1 MFPKLAGHRSPGPT
15 DHTPSPSSLKI
26 LMQSVCC
33 GAVGSVCWASLPGDS
48 YLPAGFG
55 DCDSCS
61 GRSIQL
67 SCLRSEAGGYF
78 GIQHTAWSPCPQIFS
93 PLARGILFCFI
104 SLHLKINFNLEKKTY
119 PFVFLDENKLVYYYW
134 FNTHLKIP
142 CEKLLWSL
150 KNICD
155 SSESWFV
162 VFYSVISFFS

>member
-1 MFPKLAGHRSPGPT
+1 MFPKLAGHRSPGAT

-33 GAVGSVCWASLPGDS
+33 GAVGSVCRARLPGDS

-55 DCDSCS
+55 NCDSCR

-93 PLARGILFCFI
+93 PLARGILLSVLFLCI
-104 SLHLKINFNLEKKTY
+104 LKINFNLEKKKKKTY
-119 PFVFLDENKLVYYYW
+119 PFVFLDENKLVYYTPQ
-134 FNTHLKIP
+134 N
-142 CEKLLWSL
+142 SL
-150 KNICD
+150 
-155 SSESWFV
+155 
-162 VFYSVISFFS
+162 

>member
-1 MFPKLAGHRSPGPT
+1 MFPKLAGHRSPGAT

-33 GAVGSVCWASLPGDS
+33 GAVGSVCRARLPGDS

-55 DCDSCS
+55 NCDSCR

-93 PLARGILFCFI
+93 PLARGILLSVLFLCI
-104 SLHLKINFNLEKKTY
+104 LKINFNLEKKKKDL
-119 PFVFLDENKLVYYYW
+119 PV
-134 FNTHLKIP
+134 
-142 CEKLLWSL
+142 C
-150 KNICD
+150 
-155 SSESWFV
+155 
-162 VFYSVISFFS
+162 FSR